1 MFDFL
6 HAQKHKDELVA
17 ILAIE
22 SGKVL
27 SMIVEYSPNQN
38 PKICHAS
45 RHALENLG
53 SVSQERLEP
62 IMLTSLRR
70 ASEHLVK
77 DGFFELEER
86 KISHKKLSK
95 IYVFLGSPWHIS
107 QIGSSIE
114 KNDKPFFITEKLLQE
129 IVDKN
134 FKQEHPD
141 LINIEKSVTEVK
153 ANGYRLKDPINKK
166 VKEVEVSFF
175 AGSAQKK
182 IISKI
187 EETILLSFPH
197 TEIIFYTIP
206 SSLYFV
212 AKKILDKKDFI
223 LFIPEHEVSDIIL
236 IRDGKIEG
244 TATIPYGKHRVV
256 GAIASEMNIDIPHS
270 FSIFRLWQEKKLEKE
285 ASDKIDSIIEKAQV
299 ECNTLISDGLWKLGS
314 TVILPRNIVVADN
327 GIESK
332 LMGEWILGETY
343 SNATL
348 TLDNFEVAFFT
359 FNDISKSLDSL
370 IPTSRLNPLL
380 GCLALFAHSV

>member
-1 MFDFL
+1 M
-6 HAQKHKDELVA
+6 
-17 ILAIE
+17 
-22 SGKVL
+22 
-27 SMIVEYSPNQN
+27 
-38 PKICHAS
+38 
-45 RHALENLG
+45 
-53 SVSQERLEP
+53 
-62 IMLTSLRR
+62 
-70 ASEHLVK
+70 
-77 DGFFELEER
+77 
-86 KISHKKLSK
+86 
-95 IYVFLGSPWHIS
+95 GSPWHIS
-107 QIGSSIE
+107 QIGSAVE
-114 KNDKPFFITEKLLQE
+114 QNDKSFFVTEKLLQE

-223 LFIPEHEVSDIIL
+223 LFIPEHEVSDILL
-236 IRDGKIEG
+236 IREGKIEG

-256 GAIASEMNIDIPHS
+256 GTIASEMNLDIPHS

-285 ASDKIDSIIEKAQV
+285 ASDKINIIIEKARV
-299 ECNTLISDGLWKLGS
+299 EWNTLLSDGLWKLGS
-314 TVILPRNIVVADN
+314 TVVLPRNIVVADN

-359 FNDISKSLDSL
+359 FDDISKNLDAL

>member
-6 HAQKHKDELVA
+6 HPQKHKDELVA
-17 ILAIE
+17 IFAIE

-27 SMIVEYSPNQN
+27 SMIVDYSPNQN

-45 RHALENLG
+45 RHAMENLG
-53 SVSQERLEP
+53 SVAPERLEP

-77 DGFFELEER
+77 DGFLELEQR
-86 KISHKKLSK
+86 KMSHKKLSK
-95 IYVFLGSPWHIS
+95 IYVFLGSPWHVSKID
-107 QIGSSIE
+107 SSNE
-114 KNDKPFFITEKLLQE
+114 KKDKTFFITEKLLE
-129 IVDKN
+129 EVVSKN
-134 FKQEHPD
+134 FTQEHPD
-141 LINIEKSVTEVK
+141 LMNIEKAITEVK
-153 ANGYRLKDPINKK
+153 ANGYALKDPIGKK
-166 VKEVEVSFF
+166 VLEVDVSFF
-175 AGSAQKK
+175 SGSAQKK
-182 IISKI
+182 VVSKI

-197 TEIIFYTIP
+197 TEIVFHTIP

-223 LFIPEHEVSDIIL
+223 LFIPEHEVSDILL
-236 IRDGKIEG
+236 IRNGRIEG
-244 TATIPYGKHRVV
+244 TATVPYGKHRVV
-256 GAIASEMNIDIPHS
+256 GTIASEMNLDIPHS
-270 FSIFRLWQEKKLEKE
+270 FSIFRLWQEKKLEKDS
-285 ASDKIDSIIEKAQV
+285 SDKIDMIIDKARV
-299 ECNTLISDGLWKLGS
+299 EWNKLLSEGLWKLGS
-314 TVILPRNIVVADN
+314 TVVLPRNIVVADN

-359 FNDISKSLDSL
+359 FDDVSKNLDSL